1 MKKSCWKMRGVNEIF
16 SKREKTLLDRQSGGK
31 RLKITKENRIFLRER
46 KLYWKCRAGEHI
58 NLLRPK
64 SVVPVERVKRWK
76 ALFCF
81 PRSKRH
87 NHVQEIFQIKDW
99 Q

>member
-1 MKKSCWKMRGVNEIF
+1 MKY
-16 SKREKTLLDRQSGGK
+16 
-31 RLKITKENRIFLRER
+31 FLRE
-46 KLYWKCRAGEHI
+46 KKPYWKGRAGEHI

-64 SVVPVERVKRWK
+64 SVVPGERESRDGDWR

-87 NHVQEIFQIKDW
+87 NHVQDLFQIKDW
-99 Q
+99 